1 MKTRQSPE
9 PNPKQS
15 RRLSRTVGTSSRQ
28 PSSRRTSAT
37 STISTRAKKS
47 KSTSQ
52 TPRPILAAPSLPFD
66 LASANLPKPPRRSRA
81 SIDPVRDYDSLITA
95 LKEKKVQI
103 TLGNNIVAP
112 NNIVIDYDVAIN
124 LNGHC
129 LISEQATPNARVI
142 DIRRGEVTITGEGKI
157 FAMGPNSTAIRLFG
171 AISPSMPHY
180 TQLTVDE
187 KIQLFAP
194 DGNGVVVSAN
204 LGVAYG
210 LTLNFAGQIIAQ
222 NGICLSQSVRG
233 RDAHSPILNIKS
245 GSLIIADEEIGTA
258 IDAAG
263 IGTWRIGAAKIYGA
277 HGLHVQ
283 SGNVSCEHTQIISRQ
298 AALEIDNAADADL
311 RVTLDNGVYVS
322 ESDHVITGSPQQ
334 IAELRID
341 NGDFCSAEEA
351 ICDDLEIMTT
361 IQDGNFCNDVAE
373 YLQQFAMPD
382 LSELQP
388 AEPSSKQSAPA
399 SATLPIPPTP
409 QPAVEPQLSISAP
422 TTPVATPSDIALTQA
437 ATPDQLDTQTASPDI
452 PIPKK
457 PKAPKKSNVKKV
469 VAERAALLANFS
481 DAIESM
487 QNLRSEDYASG
498 FSEFKLA
505 LLAAEEILDDPDVSI
520 AEIRDAAD
528 ELLSAFDRLEERDE
542 LSLTDDELD
551 QLFYHG
557 AILQEVTDDL
567 STDDTPRQTSRS
579 AARQK
584 SKLKLPH
591 SPAHQETKA
600 KTPKP
605 KSKFLSSFAP
615 KPKAPQPETP
625 PPTPVVSVAVDSEP
639 PIMTFEDAQLFQSA
653 LATAASCPQ
662 PTSPAQP
669 QHASISPAPAHPQ
682 PKPSSIQPQPVPS
695 PAQFQPEPTPV
706 QFQFTPISS
715 PQPETASPISPQPS
729 HAAFSPAIEASP
741 LPNKAP
747 TAPAS
752 TTAPIRPKCTTSSH
766 PVSVAP
772 TPPPKP
778 QPQPIPTLSSCF
790 IDELSP
796 LDQWTTGATMIDE
809 LAPLLYTNTS
819 TSRPK
824 SRKKPPLTNFVK
836 SLAIGVQAGFE
847 AFHKTRQSA
856 KK

>member
-1 MKTRQSPE
+1 MKTRQSLE
-9 PNPKQS
+9 PNPRQS

-28 PSSRRTSAT
+28 PSSRRTNTT
-37 STISTRAKKS
+37 STRSKKPKSSTE
-47 KSTSQ
+47 

-66 LASANLPKPPRRSRA
+66 MASANLPKPPRRSRA
-81 SIDPVRDYDSLITA
+81 STDLIRDYDSLIAA

-112 NNIVIDYDVAIN
+112 NNILIDYDVAIN

-194 DGNGVVVSAN
+194 DGNGIVVSAN

-210 LTLNFAGQIIAQ
+210 LTLNFAGQLIAQ

-233 RDAHSPILNIKS
+233 RDAHSPILSIKS
-245 GSLIIADEEIGTA
+245 GSLIISDEETGTA

-277 HGLHVQ
+277 CGLHAKA
-283 SGNVSCEHTQIISRQ
+283 GNINCEHTQIISRQ
-298 AALEIDNAADADL
+298 AALEIDDAADADL
-311 RVTLDNGVYVS
+311 RVILDNGVYVS

-388 AEPSSKQSAPA
+388 AEPSSEQSAPA

-409 QPAVEPQLSISAP
+409 QPAVEPQPSISAP
-422 TTPVATPSDIALTQA
+422 TTPTAALSDTSPAQAA
-437 ATPDQLDTQTASPDI
+437 ATPDQLDAQTAIPDT

-469 VAERAALLANFS
+469 VAERTALLANFS

-487 QNLRSEDYASG
+487 QNLRSEDYSSG

-567 STDDTPRQTSRS
+567 SADDTPRQTSRS
-579 AARQK
+579 ATRQK

-591 SPAHQETKA
+591 SSVHQEAKA

-605 KSKFLSSFAP
+605 KSKFLSSLAP

-653 LATAASCPQ
+653 FATATSHPQ
-662 PTSPAQP
+662 PTAPAQP
-669 QHASISPAPAHPQ
+669 QHASISPAPARPQ
-682 PKPSSIQPQPVPS
+682 SEPSSIQSQSEPS
-695 PAQFQPEPTPV
+695 PAQLQPEPAPV
-706 QFQFTPISS
+706 Q
-715 PQPETASPISPQPS
+715 PQS
-729 HAAFSPAIEASP
+729 
-741 LPNKAP
+741 AP
-747 TAPAS
+747 M
-752 TTAPIRPKCTTSSH
+752 TAPIISTTVEIPTPTRRERTASNR

-772 TPPPKP
+772 TPPPQP

-809 LAPLLYTNTS
+809 LAPLPYINTS

>member
-28 PSSRRTSAT
+28 TSSRRTNTTGAT
-37 STISTRAKKS
+37 PTRTKKS
-47 KSTSQ
+47 KSASP

-66 LASANLPKPPRRSRA
+66 MASANLPKPPRRSRA
-81 SIDPVRDYDSLITA
+81 SIDLVRDYDSLITA

-112 NNIVIDYDVAIN
+112 SNIVIDYDVAIN

-142 DIRRGEVTITGEGKI
+142 DVRRGEVTITGEGKI

-210 LTLNFAGQIIAQ
+210 LTLNFAGQLIAQ

-233 RDAHSPILNIKS
+233 HDTPSPILNIKS
-245 GSLIIADEEIGTA
+245 GSLIIADEETGTA

-263 IGTWRIGAAKIYGA
+263 IGTWRIGAAKVYGA
-277 HGLHVQ
+277 RGVHARA
-283 SGNVSCEHTQIISRQ
+283 GNVNCEHTQVISRQ
-298 AALEIDNAADADL
+298 TALEIDDAADADL
-311 RVTLDNGVYVS
+311 RVILDNGVYVS

-351 ICDDLEIMTT
+351 ICDDLEIITT
-361 IQDGNFCNDVAE
+361 IQDGNFCNDVTE

-382 LSELQP
+382 LSEPQS
-388 AEPSSKQSAPA
+388 AEPSSEPSSPA
-399 SATLPIPPTP
+399 SSTPPIPPTS
-409 QPAVEPQLSISAP
+409 QPAVEPQPSISAP
-422 TTPVATPSDIALTQA
+422 TTPA
-437 ATPDQLDTQTASPDI
+437 ATLSDTPPAQATTPNQLDAQTAIPDA

-505 LLAAEEILDDPDVSI
+505 LLAAEDILDDPDVSI

-567 STDDTPRQTSRS
+567 SADDTPRQTSRS
-579 AARQK
+579 ATRQK

-591 SPAHQETKA
+591 SPAHQEAKA

-605 KSKFLSSFAP
+605 KSKFLSPFVP
-615 KPKAPQPETP
+615 KPKTPQPETP
-625 PPTPVVSVAVDSEP
+625 PPTPTVSVAVDSKP

-653 LATAASCPQ
+653 LATATSHPQ
-662 PTSPAQP
+662 PTAPAQP
-669 QHASISPAPAHPQ
+669 QHAPISPAPAHPQ
-682 PKPSSIQPQPVPS
+682 PEPSSIQSQPEPS
-695 PAQFQPEPTPV
+695 PAQFQPEPAPV
-706 QFQFTPISS
+706 Q
-715 PQPETASPISPQPS
+715 PQS
-729 HAAFSPAIEASP
+729 
-741 LPNKAP
+741 AP
-747 TAPAS
+747 M
-752 TTAPIRPKCTTSSH
+752 TAPIIPTPVEIPTSTRPERTASSR

-772 TPPPKP
+772 TPSPQP

-809 LAPLLYTNTS
+809 LAPLPYTNTS
-819 TSRPK
+819 TSRSK